1 MKLKEKIRRWRLE
14 KAMALLKWKRRLD
27 QRTEYRLRRSQ
38 GIPGEALIRAA
49 AKAHGPDGERPTRE
63 FKDLPSEYATESM
76 LEIKR
81 DVVARLDDIMLKA
94 PVLTRSELHVIG
106 ALVQLFAKI
115 ENELHFCRS
124 LFCRSGHLSQSDRE
138 KSSRDTLF
146 KQVRKG
152 VRALEWHANEEKQ
165 TLDALTHIKRLMA
178 HRDVVAH
185 FEARLDPSTKSIVFF
200 SNRCRDFVSINGE
213 LGDPME
219 ISFSILMIEDL
230 TRIAQETD
238 QLTIWMI
245 NFRANLFRRLFPD
258 EVPTD

>member
-1 MKLKEKIRRWRLE
+1 MAAKGLQMKLKEKIRRWRLE

-124 LFCRSGHLSQSDRE
+124 LFCRSGHLSQS
-138 KSSRDTLF
+138 LF